1 MKIILIFYNI
11 VIFIELRKKVVYNI
25 ICRKKSE
32 QRVPL
37 HRKRRFK
44 MKKKITIIL
53 SVIFL
58 CAVIV
63 GTSVFAFANSTQK
76 TVYDIHENKVICSLK
91 TYDETAAGKVVIP
104 ENNDGV
110 MVTGISENAFLKCN
124 DVTGVVVPKTVV
136 NIGEFSLG
144 YILNE
149 NGEKVKKENFVIWGR
164 GNSEAQKYAEAN
176 GFTFKVNL
184 TTPELVQAKNAI
196 GGVTVKWKWTEN
208 SAGYNVYRK
217 TTKSN
222 WKKIAYVTGEKT
234 KSYLDKTAKNGK
246 DYIYTVRAV
255 YGDELSGYNK
265 TGVSVHYLSAPVVTL
280 KNMEN
285 GVQVSWTKNSKAT
298 IYRVYK
304 KLKTENK
311 WVKIK
316 SVKSN
321 VLSYTDTNVKNNQKA
336 YYCVVAV
343 GDSNKSAY
351 EINRYN
357 VFLKPVKVTA
367 AKNSQKGIK
376 VFWDKV
382 GGAKKYRLYR
392 KENGGSWK
400 QIADVS
406 NKYLSYTDKNVK
418 FGSKYDYTLRA
429 ISGKSA
435 GACTQVVSSYRVD
448 YPRLKNVTASSG
460 GLTVSWNKVSVA
472 ERYSVYRRL
481 KSSNGDWQRIATTP
495 NNSVLTF
502 TDRNVVSGVNYNYTV
517 VAWYKNS
524 KSSFDSEGITGTYF
538 SSPKLTS
545 ARCFKSEKI
554 VVEWNSV
561 GGAQTYT
568 IYRNENDG
576 NYKAIT
582 TVNANTYSFADK
594 DIKVGKEYSYIIRA
608 TSYYG
613 IVSGNSNVKSARVL
627 DLNKPMVAL
636 TFDDGP
642 SSSPTT
648 RILNTL
654 EKYNSRATFFVV
666 GSRVGSYQS
675 QLRRAYNLNCEIGNH
690 TYNHKT
696 LTSLSASS
704 VSSEINQ
711 TSSKIESI
719 IGERPVIM
727 RPPGGS
733 FNNIT
738 VKNNVG
744 APIIMWSVDTRD
756 WESRNA
762 TKIVSNI
769 KNNVRDG
776 SIVLMHD
783 LYESTASATETI
795 VPWLINNGYQ
805 LVTVTELMDAKGVS
819 MQNGSAYYSVR

>member
-1 MKIILIFYNI
+1 
-11 VIFIELRKKVVYNI
+11 
-25 ICRKKSE
+25 
-32 QRVPL
+32 
-37 HRKRRFK
+37 

-53 SVIFL
+53 GVIFL
-58 CAVIV
+58 CVVIV
-63 GTSVFAFANSTQK
+63 GTSVLAFANSTQE
-76 TVYDIHENKVICSLK
+76 TVYEIHENKVICSLK
-91 TYDETAAGKVVIP
+91 TYDETATGKVVIP
-104 ENNDGV
+104 ENNDGI
-110 MVTGISENAFLKCN
+110 MVTGINEKAFLECN
-124 DVTGVVVPKTVV
+124 DVTEVVVPKTVV

-176 GFTFKVNL
+176 GFTFRVNL
-184 TTPELVQAKNAI
+184 TTPELVMAKNAV
-196 GGVTVKWKWTEN
+196 GGVTVKWNWTEN

-217 TTKSN
+217 TKKSN

-234 KSYLDKTAKNGK
+234 KSYLDKTVKNGK

-255 YGDELSGYNK
+255 YGDELSGYDK
-265 TGVSVHYLSAPVVTL
+265 TGVNVHHLSAPVVTL
-280 KNMEN
+280 KNIEN
-285 GVQVSWTKNSKAT
+285 GVRVSWTKNSKAT

-311 WVKIK
+311 WKRIK
-316 SVKSN
+316 TVKSN
-321 VLSYTDTNVKNNQKA
+321 ILSYTDTNVKNNQKA

-343 GDSNKSAY
+343 DDINKSAY
-351 EINRYN
+351 ETNRYN
-357 VFLKPVKVTA
+357 IFLKSVNVTA

-382 GGAKKYRLYR
+382 GGAEKYRLYR
-392 KENGGSWK
+392 KENGSSWNK
-400 QIADVS
+400 IADVK
-406 NKYLSYTDKNVK
+406 NKYLSYTDKDVK
-418 FGSKYDYTLRA
+418 IGSEYDYTVRA
-429 ISGKSA
+429 ISGKSV
-435 GACTQVVSSYRVD
+435 GICTKVASSYRVD

-460 GLTVSWNKVSVA
+460 GLTISWNKVSVA
-472 ERYSVYRRL
+472 ERYSVYRRVNN
-481 KSSNGDWQRIATTP
+481 SNWQRIATTQ
-495 NNSVLTF
+495 NNNTLTF
-502 TDRNVVSGVNYNYTV
+502 TDKNVLSGVDYNYTV

-524 KSSFDSEGITGTYF
+524 KSSFDSKGVTGTYF

-568 IYRNENDG
+568 IYRNENG
-576 NYKAIT
+576 GKYTAIK

-642 SSSPTT
+642 SNSPTT

-675 QLRRAYNLNCEIGNH
+675 QVKRAYSLNCEIGNH

-696 LTSLSASS
+696 LTSLSASG
-704 VSSEINQ
+704 VLSELSQ
-711 TSSKIESI
+711 TSSKIESV

-733 FNNIT
+733 FNNST

-762 TKIVSNI
+762 SKIVSNI

-783 LYESTASATETI
+783 LYDSTASATETI
-795 VPWLINNGYQ
+795 VPWLIKNGYQ

-819 MQNGSAYYSVR
+819 MQNGSAYYSAR

>member
-1 MKIILIFYNI
+1 
-11 VIFIELRKKVVYNI
+11 
-25 ICRKKSE
+25 
-32 QRVPL
+32 
-37 HRKRRFK
+37 

-53 SVIFL
+53 GVIFL
-58 CAVIV
+58 CVVIV
-63 GTSVFAFANSTQK
+63 GTSVLAFANSTQE
-76 TVYDIHENKVICSLK
+76 TVYEIHENKVICSLK
-91 TYDETAAGKVVIP
+91 TYDETATGKVVIP
-104 ENNDGV
+104 ENNDGI
-110 MVTGISENAFLKCN
+110 MVTGINEKAFLECN
-124 DVTGVVVPKTVV
+124 DVTEVVVPKTVV

-176 GFTFKVNL
+176 GFTFRVNL
-184 TTPELVQAKNAI
+184 TTPELVMAKNAV
-196 GGVTVKWKWTEN
+196 GGVTVKWNWTEN

-217 TTKSN
+217 TKKSN
-222 WKKIAYVTGEKT
+222 WKRIAYVTGEKA
-234 KSYLDKTAKNGK
+234 KSYLDKTVKNGK

-255 YGDELSGYNK
+255 YGDELSGYDK
-265 TGVSVHYLSAPVVTL
+265 TGVNVHHLSAPVVTL
-280 KNMEN
+280 KNIEN
-285 GVQVSWTKNSKAT
+285 GVRVSWTKNSKAT

-311 WVKIK
+311 WKRIK
-316 SVKSN
+316 TVKSN
-321 VLSYTDTNVKNNQKA
+321 ILSYTDTNVKNNQKA

-343 GDSNKSAY
+343 DDINKSAY
-351 EINRYN
+351 ETNRYN
-357 VFLKPVKVTA
+357 IFLKSVNVTA

-382 GGAKKYRLYR
+382 GGAEKYRLYR
-392 KENGGSWK
+392 KENGSSWNK
-400 QIADVS
+400 IADVK
-406 NKYLSYTDKNVK
+406 NKYLSYTDKDVK
-418 FGSKYDYTLRA
+418 IGSEYDYTVRA
-429 ISGKSA
+429 ISGKS
-435 GACTQVVSSYRVD
+435 GGICTKVASSYRVD

-472 ERYSVYRRL
+472 ERYSVYRRVNN
-481 KSSNGDWQRIATTP
+481 SNWQRIATTQ
-495 NNSVLTF
+495 NNNTLTF
-502 TDRNVVSGVNYNYTV
+502 TDKNVLSGVDYNYTV

-524 KSSFDSEGITGTYF
+524 KSSFDSEGVTGTYF

-568 IYRNENDG
+568 IYRNENG
-576 NYKAIT
+576 GKYTAIK

-642 SSSPTT
+642 SNSPTT

-675 QLRRAYNLNCEIGNH
+675 QVKRAYSLNCEIGNH

-696 LTSLSASS
+696 LTSLSASG
-704 VSSEINQ
+704 VLSELSQ
-711 TSSKIESI
+711 TSSKIESV

-733 FNNIT
+733 FNNST

-762 TKIVSNI
+762 SKIVSNI

-783 LYESTASATETI
+783 LYDSTASATETI

-819 MQNGSAYYSVR
+819 MQNGSAYYSAR